1 MNKTNKNIFPIFSE
15 LIPRKQKELLLSQ
28 KGLTIWLTG
37 LSGSGKTTIGKYLEK
52 ILHKENII
60 TKLLDGDNIRVGLN
74 KDLGFSDKDR
84 NENIRRIAEVSKL
97 FVECGIVT
105 INCFVSP
112 SKKQR
117 KLARSII
124 GEENFYE
131 VFIDASVDECE
142 KRDVKGLYAKAK
154 KGLIPNFTGIS
165 ADFEIP
171 NKPNIIINTTQQTIE
186 QSGDKL
192 FDFILPLIKNI
203 K

>member
-1 MNKTNKNIFPIFSE
+1 MSKTNKNIFPIFSE
-15 LIPRKQKELLLSQ
+15 LISRKQKELLLSQ

-52 ILHKENII
+52 KLHKENII

-124 GEENFYE
+124 GVENFYE

-192 FDFILPLIKNI
+192 FDFI
-203 K
+203 